1 MGIVSKLL
9 DIVSKHRHSE
19 QTIDKVSKLHSE
31 QASDIVRKL
40 QA

>member
-19 QTIDKVSKLHSE
+19 QTIDKVSELHSE
-31 QASDIVRKL
+31 QIIDIESKL
-40 QA
+40 

>member
-19 QTIDKVSKLHSE
+19 QTIDKVSKL
-31 QASDIVRKL
+31 QT
-40 QA
+40 